1 MRQKKLFSLILAV
14 ALAFSMLTGCG
25 DDKAATEST
34 TASTTEA
41 TEVTTEATEATTEAT
56 EVATEAES
64 ETETEAA
71 ADDNKAAAEQLL
83 KDLTG
88 TYQELW
94 PVILADEY
102 QQIWLDDCK
111 ELVGEENAQA
121 AYEKM
126 ASMVTGTVYGEDAVK
141 AYADGNG
148 VYDCEFTQGVSK
160 LEFDGET
167 STIKGYDKDGNELFA
182 HTYHYVGMEDIRG
195 LYEYESDDADSGE
208 FTYFCIA
215 PDTSATTYHIE
226 LRYGSDL
233 TALGQYDA
241 GDYAYWLGSGIS
253 TDYDQTMIENC
264 IKLFCTENLSE

>member
-25 DDKAATEST
+25 DDKA
-34 TASTTEA
+34 
-41 TEVTTEATEATTEAT
+41 
-56 EVATEAES
+56 ATEAES

-167 STIKGYDKDGNELFA
+167 STIKGYDKDGNGLFS
-182 HTYHYVGMEDIRG
+182 HT
-195 LYEYESDDADSGE
+195 
-208 FTYFCIA
+208 
-215 PDTSATTYHIE
+215 
-226 LRYGSDL
+226 
-233 TALGQYDA
+233 
-241 GDYAYWLGSGIS
+241 
-253 TDYDQTMIENC
+253 
-264 IKLFCTENLSE
+264 